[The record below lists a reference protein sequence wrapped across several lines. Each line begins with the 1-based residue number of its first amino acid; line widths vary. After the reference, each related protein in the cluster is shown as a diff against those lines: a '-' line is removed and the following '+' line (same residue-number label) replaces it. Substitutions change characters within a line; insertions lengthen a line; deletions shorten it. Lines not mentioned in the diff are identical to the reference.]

1 MPNDWTPKDIRSVWQ
16 SQTKKPSNV
25 SLDVI
30 RHKTNKLEET
40 MRQQV
45 VNHVVVA
52 LIIVLMALY
61 ISWQLDE
68 MFFRMGAGAL
78 ILLAVSLVYRV
89 RIVQPRQRAL
99 DTTLNASVD
108 FYRQELVRQISYLR
122 AGRNTIWP
130 VLLSAAFFL
139 TPFVRGAMGKP
150 GMRGF
155 DSRESIY
162 FLMSVTAPFLTM
174 LIVWVGSVFV
184 VVGRKM
190 SEIQREIDELDA
202 SRK

>member
-1 MPNDWTPKDIRSVWQ
+1 MPNDIRSLWQ
-16 SQTKKPSNV
+16 RQTKKPSAV
-25 SLDVI
+25 SLEVI
-30 RHKTNKLEET
+30 RHKTNKLEEA
-40 MRQQV
+40 MRQQAR
-45 VNHVVVA
+45 NHFVVA
-52 LIIVLMALY
+52 LIIVVMALY
-61 ISWQLDE
+61 IAWQLDE
-68 MFFRMGAGAL
+68 IFFRLGAGAL
-78 ILLAVSLVYRV
+78 ILLAVSLVFRARRV
-89 RIVQPRQRAL
+89 LPRQRAM
-99 DTTLNASVD
+99 DATLNASLD
-108 FYRQELVRQISYLR
+108 FYRQELERQISYLR

-155 DSRESIY
+155 DSRESMY
-162 FLMSVTAPFLTM
+162 FLMSITAPFLTM

-202 SRK
+202 SKK